1 MANLVLGTMTFGQ
14 QTFDEDAAAML
25 ETALRNGIAEFDTAY
40 VYNDGECE
48 RLLGRVLGN
57 FDATEYRIA
66 TKVNP
71 RVTGK
76 LDREAILMQ
85 FRTSLERLQMDAVDV
100 LYLHFPD
107 HLVSLEEML
116 STCDELYR
124 AGKIKELGVSNYPAG
139 EVDRACEIAKA
150 NGWVI
155 PSVYEGLYN
164 ALNRKVEDGL
174 FEVIRKHDMRF
185 TAYNPLAGGLLTG
198 KYHSIDETPAD
209 GRFVKRPGYKNRYWK
224 ESYFQAVDL
233 LRTACEEAKVS
244 MVEAAFRWLAYHS
257 ELSFEKGDAII
268 IGASKPQQLVQNVA
282 VVDNGPLPTQLAQAF
297 EDAWIICM
305 NDARDYYVYQN

>member
-14 QTFDEDAAAML
+14 QTFDEDAAVML

-48 RLLGRVLGN
+48 RLLGRVLRN

-107 HLVSLEEML
+107 HLVCLEEML
-116 STCDELYR
+116 STCDELFR

-233 LRTACEEAKVS
+233 LRTACEEAKIS

-268 IGASKPQQLVQNVA
+268 IGASRPQQLVQNVA